1 MLDDAADEVVHD
13 QDKVVADG
21 PGTLYIETRDPG
33 EMVRSVRRAGRNLL
47 LLGIS
52 TCMPYMS
59 TCEPDGDLDYL
70 QLAWHYR
77 SHSL

>member
-33 EMVRSVRRAGRNLL
+33 EMVRSVHRAGRNLRPR
-47 LLGIS
+47 GIS
-52 TCMPYMS
+52 ACMPY
-59 TCEPDGDLDYL
+59 GDT
-70 QLAWHYR
+70 
-77 SHSL
+77 